1 MKKILALILTISL
14 LAAFALVFTSCDND
28 EKSYMAPPTI
38 NGVALADYALVYDED
53 GLDYNKRAVEY
64 IKNLSHDRYGVE
76 LEVIDDSAEKRS
88 HEIVVGETSR
98 DISVSLDED
107 TQGFE
112 FSILASDGSIA
123 LEGDYFVIA
132 AAAYYFMETYALT
145 DAQISTVP
153 ELASVHQ
160 PIVKE
165 AKNFILL
172 IGDGMGV
179 YQTRLFEYLENNCE
193 YSDGESLFYG
203 YMFPYMVLFG
213 NYRQC
218 GRRYCSCVRLQNTQQ
233 LRWSKHCW
241 RGCKIFNG
249 ACPRIW

>member
-132 AAAYYFMETYALT
+132 AAAYYFVETY
-145 DAQISTVP
+145 V
-153 ELASVHQ
+153 
-160 PIVKE
+160 
-165 AKNFILL
+165 
-172 IGDGMGV
+172 GDGEGRV
-179 YQTRLFEYLENNCE
+179 DIPDTVTVIKEFAFKGNEAIKEIVIPDSVVEIGQGAFAECAALETVSISGAIMDLPDMLDE
-193 YSDGESLFYG
+193 MD
-203 YMFPYMVLFG
+203 
-213 NYRQC
+213 
-218 GRRYCSCVRLQNTQQ
+218 
-233 LRWSKHCW
+233 
-241 RGCKIFNG
+241 RGLEDDV
-249 ACPRIW
+249 